1 MSDSRDPMDCSA
13 PGFPVLHQLLEFV
26 QMHVHCVDD
35 AFQPFQPRSPLLL
48 PSVFPSIRVFSN
60 EPALHITWPKYWSF
74 SFSISSSND
83 YSGLISFGI
92 DTPEL
97 VSSMFSSHLPLHAV
111 CTAGDSLCSAHSG
124 NVFLLLR
131 AFGNVGCSPIPLLD
145 LRKPSKSAFCLTQA
159 VYFPQL
165 IPWHAGQW
173 SYCKPAGF

>member
-1 MSDSRDPMDCSA
+1 MTSETVAHQAPLSSKTCQSSFRFMSMESVMPSSHLILCC
-13 PGFPVLHQLLEFV
+13 PL
-26 QMHVHCVDD
+26 
-35 AFQPFQPRSPLLL
+35 LLL
-48 PSVFPSIRVFSN
+48 PSVFPSTGVFSN
-60 EPALHITWPKYWSF
+60 ESALHITWPKYWSF

-131 AFGNVGCSPIPLLD
+131 AFGNVGCSPIPFLD

-165 IPWHAGQW
+165 IP
-173 SYCKPAGF
+173 

>member
-1 MSDSRDPMDCSA
+1 MLFSHSVVSSSAAMDCKM
-13 PGFPVLHQLLEFV
+13 PGSLSFTISWSLLRLISIKA
-26 QMHVHCVDD
+26 MMPSNHLILC
-35 AFQPFQPRSPLLL
+35 RPLRLL
-48 PSVFPSIRVFSN
+48 PSIFPSIRVFSS
-60 EPALHITWPKYWSF
+60 ESTLRIRWPKYWSF

-165 IPWHAGQW
+165 IP
-173 SYCKPAGF
+173 